1 MCTKVFSSPTTKSI
15 EDIVSEFSENT
26 HDNDNADDNNSIAD
40 FLYKAAENPM
50 NLNEINR
57 EYLEQFPFLNETQIE
72 NLLEYRNRQLFYLYK
87 HQQKYGYM
95 KELDDTELKFTISNI
110 WTIVYHWDIYWI
122 LFYPCNIHL

>member
-57 EYLEQFPFLNETQIE
+57 EYLEQFPF
-72 NLLEYRNRQLFYLYK
+72 
-87 HQQKYGYM
+87 
-95 KELDDTELKFTISNI
+95 
-110 WTIVYHWDIYWI
+110 
-122 LFYPCNIHL
+122 